1 VRATLA
7 IDQSTSATKAVL
19 LDPSG
24 RVLDSASREHRQYYP
39 QPGWVE
45 HDGEEIWANLLAVCR
60 SVLGRK
66 PGNEC
71 ELTHISIA
79 NQRETVVVFERRTGR
94 PLHPAIVWQCRRG
107 MQLCARQAELG
118 RADEIR
124 EKTGLLVDTYF
135 SASKL
140 QWLIREH
147 QDLAAQLRVGDALTG
162 TVDTYLIYRLTDGA
176 VFATDHT
183 NASRTLLYDIHKLR
197 WDEKLCAWWEVPR
210 GSLAEV
216 RSGDVTF
223 GETTLGGILRR
234 PVPIRGVMGDSQ
246 AALFAHRCFESGTAK
261 VTFGTGSS
269 VLLNVG
275 RNMPTGVK
283 GSVVSLAWVLDGE
296 PIYALE
302 GIITCS
308 AGTLNWLRD
317 QLGVID
323 EVEECETLAR
333 SVSGDE
339 GVYVVPA
346 FAGLAAPYWQAEA
359 RAAIVGLTAHS
370 DRRHVV
376 RAGLESMAYQVRD
389 VLEMMRQESGVEL
402 REIHAD
408 GGPAANTFLMQ
419 FVADI
424 LGVSLRVATLSDQ
437 SAVGAAMMGA
447 RGSSM
452 IPGDPATPDEVVYT
466 RAMEPTLAE
475 KQYAGWR
482 RAVGQVLAA
491 AGRAA
496 E

>member
-1 VRATLA
+1 
-7 IDQSTSATKAVL
+7 
-19 LDPSG
+19 
-24 RVLDSASREHRQYYP
+24 
-39 QPGWVE
+39 
-45 HDGEEIWANLLAVCR
+45 
-60 SVLGRK
+60 
-66 PGNEC
+66 
-71 ELTHISIA
+71 
-79 NQRETVVVFERRTGR
+79 
-94 PLHPAIVWQCRRG
+94 
-107 MQLCARQAELG
+107 
-118 RADEIR
+118 
-124 EKTGLLVDTYF
+124 
-135 SASKL
+135 
-140 QWLIREH
+140 
-147 QDLAAQLRVGDALTG
+147 
-162 TVDTYLIYRLTDGA
+162 
-176 VFATDHT
+176 
-183 NASRTLLYDIHKLR
+183 
-197 WDEKLCAWWEVPR
+197 
-210 GSLAEV
+210 
-216 RSGDVTF
+216 
-223 GETTLGGILRR
+223 
-234 PVPIRGVMGDSQ
+234 
-246 AALFAHRCFESGTAK
+246 
-261 VTFGTGSS
+261 

-333 SVSGDE
+333 SVSGHE

-346 FAGLAAPYWQAEA
+346 FAGLAAPYWRAEA

-424 LGVSLRVATLSDQ
+424 LGVSLRVSMLADQ

-447 RGSSM
+447 RRLSM
-452 IPGDPATPDEVVYT
+452 IPRDPATPDEVVYT